1 MKGVV
6 RFGAKGKLAPRFI
19 GPFEITGR
27 VGAVAYQLALPLQL
41 SGVHNVFHVSML
53 RKCESD
59 VVPGIDWQLLEVRE
73 DASYI
78 EQPVRI
84 LDRKEQVLRTK
95 VIPLVKVQWSH
106 HSADEASWERE
117 AEIRESYPHLFYD

>member
-6 RFGAKGKLAPRFI
+6 RFGVKGKLAPRFI

-53 RKCESD
+53 RKCVSD
-59 VVPGIDWQLLEVRE
+59 VVPVIDWQPLEVRE

-84 LDRKEQVLRTK
+84 LDRKKKVLRTK
-95 VIPLVKVQWSH
+95 VIPLVKV
-106 HSADEASWERE
+106 
-117 AEIRESYPHLFYD
+117 